1 MGILNAKA
9 GSPACLIFTQNP
21 RLTYVQAFGIERQR
35 RGLRVWAACIISG
48 GTAPQRNMADDFIDL
63 TDAAAAKIREQL
75 PPENAGG
82 ALRLAAQRLGN
93 GDFHYAMGFDDE
105 RREGDRREEVRGVP
119 VVVGRE
125 SLPLVRGLTVDFVEL
140 EPGRARFIFLNPNDP
155 AHVPPGA
162 EPG

>member
-1 MGILNAKA
+1 M
-9 GSPACLIFTQNP
+9 ST
-21 RLTYVQAFGIERQR
+21 
-35 RGLRVWAACIISG
+35 
-48 GTAPQRNMADDFIDL
+48 DFIDL

-82 ALRLAAQRLGN
+82 ALRLAAQRLEN

-140 EPGRARFIFLNPNDP
+140 EPGQARFIFLNPNDP